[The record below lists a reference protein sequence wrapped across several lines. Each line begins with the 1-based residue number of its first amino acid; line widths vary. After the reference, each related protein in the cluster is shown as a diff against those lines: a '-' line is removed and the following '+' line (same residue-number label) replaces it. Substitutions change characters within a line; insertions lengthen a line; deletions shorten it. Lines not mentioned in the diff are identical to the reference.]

1 MINVKDKVYSELSN
15 VFDNVSDA
23 YPNNWSNMPAIQY
36 MEEDNHVHTW
46 TSEQE
51 ELSYVR
57 YRIDIWDTV
66 STSEASLK
74 VDEQLSALGLK
85 RTSCQD
91 VDDPSHLKHKV
102 MRYEAI
108 LEPRADGTIF
118 AYNE

>member
-1 MINVKDKVYSELSN
+1 MINVKDKIYASLSSA
-15 VFDNVSDA
+15 FDNVSDA
-23 YPNNWSNMPAIQY
+23 YPNDWGKLPAIQY

-57 YRIDIWDTV
+57 YRIDVWDTI
-66 STSEASLK
+66 STSEAALK
-74 VDEQLSALGLK
+74 VDQKLSSLGLK
-85 RTSCQD
+85 RTLCQD

-108 LEPRADGTIF
+108 LEPKENGTIYS
-118 AYNE
+118 YND